1 MAEVGWLPGLGWAGL
16 GWAAWA
22 GWVGLAGWLAC
33 WLAGCWLAGLLARW
47 TLNRDLEGQG
57 HKVIK
62 LRLLVL
68 ILSISGAKA
77 RKLSHR
83 DFWA

>member
-1 MAEVGWLPGLGWAGL
+1 MVELGWLPGLGWAGL
-16 GWAAWA
+16 ASLGWLGWA
-22 GWVGLAGWLAC
+22 GWLLGWLGAGWLD
-33 WLAGCWLAGLLARW
+33 GLLARW
-47 TLNRDLEGQG
+47 SLNRDLEGQG

>member
-1 MAEVGWLPGLGWAGL
+1 MAELGWLPGLGWAGL
-16 GWAAWA
+16 GSL
-22 GWVGLAGWLAC
+22 GWLGWAGWLAC
-33 WLAGCWLAGLLARW
+33 WLAGLLARW
-47 TLNRDLEGQG
+47 ALNGDLESQG

>member
-1 MAEVGWLPGLGWAGL
+1 MAELGRLPGPGWAGL
-16 GWAAWA
+16 GSLGWLGWA
-22 GWVGLAGWLAC
+22 G
-33 WLAGCWLAGLLARW
+33 WLAGLLAGWMPAGWLAGSLVIKWR
-47 TLNRDLEGQG
+47 LGEPRSQS
-57 HKVIK
+57 IK

>member
-1 MAEVGWLPGLGWAGL
+1 MAELGWLPGPGWAGQPGLAGL
-16 GWAAWA
+16 GW
-22 GWVGLAGWLAC
+22 LAGWLVG
-33 WLAGCWLAGLLARW
+33 WLDAGWLDGLLARW
-47 TLNRDLEGQG
+47 SLNRDLEGQG
-57 HKVIK
+57 QKVIK